1 MTNDDMMDL
10 LAEAANL
17 TKLHQTLGGNGKAG
31 SVDKILGAKYVER
44 ISLMREIDIGRTQ
57 IKNLIEASTKIGPD
71 AQIASRALKNALK
84 QLENAYEEMNKKISS
99 FNFIDINGNVT
110 NSKR

>member
-1 MTNDDMMDL
+1 MSNDDIIDL
-10 LAEAANL
+10 ISEATSL
-17 TKLHQTLGGNGKAG
+17 SKLHQTLGGNSRAG
-31 SVDKILGAKYVER
+31 STDKILGLKYVDR

-84 QLENAYEEMNKKISS
+84 QLEIAYNEMNKKISS
-99 FNFIDINGNVT
+99 FNFIDINGNIT